1 MIDRVLCA
9 LLFKCTAFGLHPGN
23 SRLSLSLSLFNFSL
37 FFFLLYFDID
47 SHGDQDQI
55 FIYIAWFIQMF
66 HRACYRSIGR
76 APIVTAI
83 MRDLFCSSVSF
94 FFSPLR
100 LLCFPENSY
109 TRWVNAYGFE
119 ESLVY
124 RWFFLFLSSRLY
136 SCGFTRWHDATRLHK
151 ASFVFSFVFRISNFQ
166 TKISTNFRRIWS
178 QIFERAFLF
187 PLYFSIFSE
196 RMRAFLDGWMDP
208 AGGLFSVEE
217 TGNRF
222 RRAYSKSW
230 ILYLHC

>member
-124 RWFFLFLSSRLY
+124 RWFFSLSLFQIVFLRIYTLARRNKASQGFFCFQLRVSNFEFSDENFDEFQANLVPDFRESVPFSPLFFNFFRTDARVFRRMDGSRRRALFRRGNGESVSSR
-136 SCGFTRWHDATRLHK
+136 
-151 ASFVFSFVFRISNFQ
+151 VQ
-166 TKISTNFRRIWS
+166 
-178 QIFERAFLF
+178 
-187 PLYFSIFSE
+187 
-196 RMRAFLDGWMDP
+196 
-208 AGGLFSVEE
+208 
-217 TGNRF
+217 
-222 RRAYSKSW
+222 
-230 ILYLHC
+230 

>member
-1 MIDRVLCA
+1 MVSKNR
-9 LLFKCTAFGLHPGN
+9 
-23 SRLSLSLSLFNFSL
+23 
-37 FFFLLYFDID
+37 
-47 SHGDQDQI
+47 
-55 FIYIAWFIQMF
+55 WFIV
-66 HRACYRSIGR
+66 G
-76 APIVTAI
+76 
-83 MRDLFCSSVSF
+83 
-94 FFSPLR
+94 
-100 LLCFPENSY
+100 
-109 TRWVNAYGFE
+109 
-119 ESLVY
+119 
-124 RWFFLFLSSRLY
+124 FFLFLSSRLY

-166 TKISTNFRRIWS
+166 TEISTNFRRIWS

-222 RRAYSKSW
+222 RRAYNKSW